1 VIAAT
6 DRIELAAGVTVRR
19 GRLADEVRGES
30 WPLNGSAAFVL
41 GRVGEPIGV
50 TVREMAES
58 FSLPLETARADVLRF
73 VWHLNRLALVNVESG
88 SRPVER
94 LLGWLRLALRLAP
107 AGSVP
112 ASLTRRRPLDTRS
125 ALRGLGTCLVASAR
139 RSAGVA
145 AVASGVA
152 FELFAAAGSPG
163 AALPL
168 ALGICTGLGLGLHE
182 AVHAAMLH
190 GVPSALVTRGRR
202 TFVLHAALSPGRRS
216 LVALAGPLAVAVIGT
231 ICLAA
236 AALVSVPCL
245 AVAGCPFAAHALGLT
260 VFTGDGRV
268 ACGL

>member
-1 VIAAT
+1 MIAAT
-6 DRIELAAGVTVRR
+6 DRIVLAAGVTLRQ

-41 GRVGEPIGV
+41 GRCGEPIGV
-50 TVREMAES
+50 TVREVAES

-88 SRPVER
+88 SRRVER
-94 LLGWLRLALRLAP
+94 LHGWLRLALRLAP

-125 ALRGLGTCLVASAR
+125 ALRGLGTCLAASAR
-139 RSAGVA
+139 RTAAVA
-145 AVASGVA
+145 AVATVVA
-152 FELFAAAGSPG
+152 LELFSAAGSPG
-163 AALPL
+163 VALPV

-182 AVHAAMLH
+182 AVHAAMLR

-202 TFVLHAALSPGRRS
+202 TFVLHAAVPPGRRS
-216 LVALAGPLAVAVIGT
+216 LVALAGPLAVAAIGT
-231 ICLAA
+231 GCLAA
-236 AALVSVPCL
+236 AALAPVPCL
-245 AVAGCPFAAHALGLT
+245 AVAGCPLAAHALALT